1 MTVIEGRDQG
11 DGGWTA
17 GPLQAARGGEPGD
30 EPSADEG
37 TGTEWATPAG
47 GQMAV
52 CQGAAPHC
60 CLTWP
65 SALMILSP

>member
-30 EPSADEG
+30 EPSMNESR
-37 TGTEWATPAG
+37 
-47 GQMAV
+47 
-52 CQGAAPHC
+52 GAQ
-60 CLTWP
+60 
-65 SALMILSP
+65 